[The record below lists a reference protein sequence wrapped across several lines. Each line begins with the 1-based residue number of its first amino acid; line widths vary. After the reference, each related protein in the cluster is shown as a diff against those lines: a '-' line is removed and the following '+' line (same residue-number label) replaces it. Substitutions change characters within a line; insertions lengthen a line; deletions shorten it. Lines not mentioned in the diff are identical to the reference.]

1 MMAVD
6 CRSYPLTSSAAHST
20 LRSPT
25 EGSASGFAGLVD
37 TDDVPMFSPEKLRR
51 CLGDVLSKDAYSTI
65 YSLKG
70 YPHLAAK
77 EIRPDDPD
85 QYSVDAAKL
94 KLVALPNTSYPDV
107 LSCGKIIKSRN
118 TIFIIM
124 DRRCG
129 DLQQLITNYRETHKP
144 IPKRLVLSLVRD
156 LANCLIYL
164 HDPINGVHGSLF
176 PGVIFKPDNILFT
189 ENRRHIVLANFELCM
204 GMSSWATKTGDP
216 AYMAPETLLRGII
229 TPASNIWSIGAIA
242 YELATLRK
250 PDFLG
255 GREPEDVFVDGWR
268 PDLSG
273 ITDGFIKSVLERIFV
288 LDPERRPTARGLV
301 RLLQMLNGPPDEQ
314 EAKDKA
320 LRNRCA
326 SLEAALN
333 DANNKILSLEKELAA
348 KSAGADIP
356 KEQFGETSKTLE
368 KVKEIWMKIGM
379 GDAWNATDTA
389 DTTDTTDTVDAIDT
403 TDETD
408 NIEDTE
414 EEHLEEDDST
424 DLMRAVDR
432 NDVEAVKTLIPL
444 QGGMQ
449 MKGCTHVDRWKICG
463 GTALMRAAIHGHT
476 ELVGLL
482 LEKEGGIRD
491 NSGWTALIW
500 AARTG
505 HIDCLELL
513 LEREGGMRDNN
524 GGTALMATVGNGYSN
539 CARSLLRKEI
549 CMQDNN
555 GTTALMA
562 AAGRGYTDCVKLL
575 MKKESRMQDGNGW
588 TALMC
593 AAELG
598 RTDCVKLLVELEG
611 GMQRTDGMT
620 ALMWAAQNRHVD
632 CVRLLVDKEAGMKE
646 KTGWTALMFAMKIGS
661 IDCVKLLVREKSLR
675 DSTGG
680 DALCMAKLW
689 GCHEIVSLLS
699 NEVLQRLECCC

>member
-1 MMAVD
+1 MGTVNLKLTMAID
-6 CRSYPLTSSAAHST
+6 YRIHLSA
-20 LRSPT
+20 PT
-25 EGSASGFAGLVD
+25 AAENALGFVSNGAVSDFAGSRSTGD
-37 TDDVPMFSPEKLRR
+37 IPMFSPEKLRR
-51 CLGDVLSKDAYSTI
+51 CLGDVLSKDAYSTV

-77 EIRPDDPD
+77 EIRPDDPH
-85 QYSVDAAKL
+85 QYSVDAAEL
-94 KLVALPNTSYPDV
+94 ELVAFPHASYPDV
-107 LSCGKIIKSRN
+107 LNCGKIIRDRN
-118 TIFIIM
+118 TAFIIM
-124 DRRCG
+124 DRHCG
-129 DLQQLITNYRETHKP
+129 DLQQLITNYREAHKP

-156 LANCLIYL
+156 LANCLVYL

-176 PGVIFKPDNILFT
+176 PGAILRPDNILFT
-189 ENRRHIVLANFELCM
+189 ENRKHIILLDFELCM

-216 AYMAPETLLRGII
+216 AYMAPETLLRNKAS
-229 TPASNIWSIGAIA
+229 PASDVWSLGVII
-242 YELATLRK
+242 YELVTLRR
-250 PDFLG
+250 PDFLEG
-255 GREPEDVFVDGWR
+255 KDPKDVFVDGWR
-268 PDLSG
+268 LDLSG
-273 ITDGFIKSVLERIFV
+273 ITDGFIKSILERIFV
-288 LDPERRPTARGLV
+288 LEPERRPTARGLV
-301 RLLQMLNGPPDEQ
+301 RLLQMLDTPPDEQ

-424 DLMRAVDR
+424 DLMKAVDR

-449 MKGCTHVDRWKICG
+449 MKGCTHVDRWKIYG
-463 GTALMRAAIHGHT
+463 GTALMRAAIYGHA

-539 CARSLLRKEI
+539 CARRLLRKEI

-562 AAGRGYTDCVKLL
+562 AAGRGYADCVKLL
-575 MKKESRMQDGNGW
+575 MNKESRMQDSNGW

-598 RTDCVKLLVELEG
+598 RTDCVKLLVEMEG

-632 CVRLLVDKEAGMKE
+632 CVRLLVDKEAGMRE
-646 KTGWTALMFAMKIGS
+646 KKGWTALMFAAQAGS
-661 IDCVKLLVREKSLR
+661 VDCVKLLVREKNLR
-675 DSTGG
+675 DNTGG

-699 NEVLQRLECCC
+699 N